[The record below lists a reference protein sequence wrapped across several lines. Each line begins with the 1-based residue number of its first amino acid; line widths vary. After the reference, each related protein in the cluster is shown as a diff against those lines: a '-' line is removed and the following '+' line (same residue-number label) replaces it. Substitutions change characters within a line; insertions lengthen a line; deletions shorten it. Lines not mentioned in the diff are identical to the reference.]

1 MSALPSPGLTI
12 TVLGRDYQ
20 FKVPQGNQVALQEL
34 AKALDEKLSLLR
46 SQSPLTS
53 RDQLLVLTMLN
64 TLLELSQLQQQCVQD
79 QHAVTGLLKKIN
91 SQLTAV

>member
-1 MSALPSPGLTI
+1 MSVLPPGLTI

-20 FKVPQGNQVALQEL
+20 FKVQQGQQAALQEL
-34 AKALDEKLSLLR
+34 AKALDEKLCSLH

-64 TLLELSQLQQQCVQD
+64 TLLELSQLQQQCLQD
-79 QHAVTGLLKKIN
+79 QHDVTSLLKQIN
-91 SQLTAV
+91 SQLTAD